1 MVYRDE
7 IKRYQTSTNTQ
18 FKHILENLTNE
29 YLEKSETRY
38 LNTPVSEIYIN
49 YQKDCV
55 NKITEQLKEDGLN
68 LQSISVES
76 LKKYTD
82 ISETKRVELEEK
94 LLCNHQQVLVEQKK
108 SYESIA
114 FNLKADFENKV
125 KQLRNDIDIEV
136 KNDEDLEFDVTVN
149 SLNVNYL
156 IILLLMIAIIALV
169 YIYHY

>member
-1 MVYRDE
+1 MIYRDE
-7 IKRYQTSTNTQ
+7 VKLYQSNTNEK
-18 FKHILENLTNE
+18 FKQILESLTNE
-29 YLEKSETRY
+29 YLEKSETKY
-38 LNTPVSEIYIN
+38 LNTPVSEIYIS

-94 LLCNHQQVLVEQKK
+94 LLRNHQQVLVDQKK

-136 KNDEDLEFDVTVN
+136 QDDEDLEYDATVN